1 MDSQTQMKQAVADA
15 AIREVKSDMILGLGS
30 GSTAALMIKSLA
42 DEMRSGKLQN
52 IRGVAT
58 SFQSEVL
65 ALELDIPLIDLASV
79 SQIDLAIDGADEV
92 DPGFQLIKGGGACHV
107 REKLVASKANQLLIV
122 VDETKLV
129 QNLNQSFPLPVEVLP
144 NAWKQVQEVISEMNG
159 SSSLRMAIKKA
170 GPVVTDQGNL
180 ILDVLFNDGIKNPKD
195 IEMKINNI
203 TGVLENG
210 LFVDLTDKVL
220 VGKIENNT
228 PVVYS
233 PTRTSYSSNLICT
246 ELAWLCKPSLLA
258 RLIISR
264 LLTFKLSSLN
274 SIIEVF
280 FIKVSTP
287 KEPLNLEF
295 PDVGKV

>member
-1 MDSQTQMKQAVADA
+1 LDSQTQMKKVVADA
-15 AIREVKSDMILGLGS
+15 AIKEVKSDMILGLGS

-65 ALELDIPLIDLASV
+65 ALELNIPLIDLASV

-107 REKLVASKANQLLIV
+107 REKLVASKSDQLLIV

-129 QNLNQSFPLPVEVLP
+129 QNLNLSFPLPVEVLP
-144 NAWKQVQEVISEMNG
+144 NAWKQVQEVISEMNA
-159 SSSLRMAIKKA
+159 SSSLRMATKKA

-203 TGVLENG
+203 PGVLENG

-220 VGKIENNT
+220 VGKIDNNT
-228 PVVYS
+228 PLVYS
-233 PTRTSYSSNLICT
+233 P
-246 ELAWLCKPSLLA
+246 
-258 RLIISR
+258 SR
-264 LLTFKLSSLN
+264 AS
-274 SIIEVF
+274 
-280 FIKVSTP
+280 
-287 KEPLNLEF
+287 
-295 PDVGKV
+295 

>member
-1 MDSQTQMKQAVADA
+1 MDPQTQMKQVVADA

-65 ALELDIPLIDLASV
+65 ALELNIPLIDLASV

-92 DPGFQLIKGGGACHV
+92 DPRFQLIKGGGACHV
-107 REKLVASKANQLLIV
+107 REKLVASKANKLLIV

-129 QNLNQSFPLPVEVLP
+129 QNLNKSFPLPVEVLP
-144 NAWKQVQEVISEMNG
+144 NAWKQVKEVISEMKG
-159 SSSLRMAIKKA
+159 SSSLRMATKKA

-195 IEMKINNI
+195 IEMSINNI
-203 TGVLENG
+203 PGVLENG

-233 PTRTSYSSNLICT
+233 PQ
-246 ELAWLCKPSLLA
+246 
-258 RLIISR
+258 
-264 LLTFKLSSLN
+264 KL
-274 SIIEVF
+274 
-280 FIKVSTP
+280 
-287 KEPLNLEF
+287 
-295 PDVGKV
+295 G

>member
-1 MDSQTQMKQAVADA
+1 MKKIVADA
-15 AIREVKSDMILGLGS
+15 AIKEVKSDMIIGLGS

-42 DEMRSGKLQN
+42 GEIRSGKLKN

-122 VDETKLV
+122 VDETKIV
-129 QNLNQSFPLPVEVLP
+129 QKLNRSFPLPVEVLP
-144 NAWKQVQEVISEMNG
+144 NAWKQVQEVLSRMEGN
-159 SSSLRMAIKKA
+159 STLRMANKKA

-180 ILDVLFNDGIKNPKD
+180 ILDVFFNEGIKKTKE
-195 IEMKINNI
+195 IEMSINNI
-203 TGVLENG
+203 PGVLENG

-220 VGKIENNT
+220 VGKIEKNI

-233 PTRTSYSSNLICT
+233 PS
-246 ELAWLCKPSLLA
+246 
-258 RLIISR
+258 
-264 LLTFKLSSLN
+264 
-274 SIIEVF
+274 
-280 FIKVSTP
+280 KV
-287 KEPLNLEF
+287 
-295 PDVGKV
+295 G

>member
-1 MDSQTQMKQAVADA
+1 MKQIVADA
-15 AIREVKSDMILGLGS
+15 AIKEVKSGMILGLGS

-42 DEMRSGKLQN
+42 DEIRSGKLQN
-52 IRGVAT
+52 IKGVAT

-65 ALELDIPLIDLASV
+65 ALELDIPLIDLSSV

-107 REKLVASKANQLLIV
+107 REKLVASKADKLLIV

-129 QNLNQSFPLPVEVLP
+129 QNLNLSFPLPVEVLP
-144 NAWKQVQEVISEMNG
+144 NSWKQVKDVISEMNG
-159 SSSLRMAIKKA
+159 SSNLRMATKKA

-195 IEMKINNI
+195 IEININNI
-203 TGVLENG
+203 PGVLENG

-220 VGKIENNT
+220 VGKIENEN

-233 PTRTSYSSNLICT
+233 P
-246 ELAWLCKPSLLA
+246 A
-258 RLIISR
+258 
-264 LLTFKLSSLN
+264 
-274 SIIEVF
+274 
-280 FIKVSTP
+280 KV
-287 KEPLNLEF
+287 
-295 PDVGKV
+295 G

>member
-1 MDSQTQMKQAVADA
+1 MKQIVADA
-15 AIREVKSDMILGLGS
+15 AIKEVKSGMILGLGS

-42 DEMRSGKLQN
+42 DEIGSGKLKN

-65 ALELDIPLIDLASV
+65 ALKLNIPLIDLASV
-79 SQIDLAIDGADEV
+79 SKIDLAIDGADEV

-107 REKLVASKANQLLIV
+107 REKLVATKANKLMIV

-129 QNLNQSFPLPVEVLP
+129 KNLNKSFPLPVEVLP
-144 NAWKQVQEVISEMNG
+144 NAWKQVQDVIAKMNG
-159 SSSLRMAIKKA
+159 SSSLRMATKKA

-195 IEMKINNI
+195 IEMSINNI
-203 TGVLENG
+203 PGVLENG

-220 VGKIENNT
+220 VGKIENNI

-233 PTRTSYSSNLICT
+233 PS
-246 ELAWLCKPSLLA
+246 
-258 RLIISR
+258 
-264 LLTFKLSSLN
+264 
-274 SIIEVF
+274 
-280 FIKVSTP
+280 KVS
-287 KEPLNLEF
+287 
-295 PDVGKV
+295 

>member
-1 MDSQTQMKQAVADA
+1 MKQVVADA
-15 AIREVKSDMILGLGS
+15 AIKEVKSNMVLGLGS

-42 DEMRSGKLQN
+42 NEIRSGKLKN

-65 ALELDIPLIDLASV
+65 ALQLDIPLIDLASV

-92 DPGFQLIKGGGACHV
+92 DPEFQLIKGGGACHV
-107 REKLVASKANQLLIV
+107 REKLVASKANLLMIV

-144 NAWKQVQEVISEMNG
+144 NAWKQVQEVILEMNG
-159 SSSLRMAIKKA
+159 SSTLRMATKKA

-180 ILDVLFNDGIKNPKD
+180 ILDVLFNDGIKNPKE
-195 IEMKINNI
+195 IEISINNI
-203 TGVLENG
+203 PGVLENG

-220 VGKIENNT
+220 VGKIENDN

-233 PTRTSYSSNLICT
+233 P
-246 ELAWLCKPSLLA
+246 A
-258 RLIISR
+258 
-264 LLTFKLSSLN
+264 
-274 SIIEVF
+274 
-280 FIKVSTP
+280 KV
-287 KEPLNLEF
+287 
-295 PDVGKV
+295 G

>member
-1 MDSQTQMKQAVADA
+1 MKQIVADA
-15 AIREVKSDMILGLGS
+15 ATKQIESDMILGLGS
-30 GSTAALMIKSLA
+30 GSTAALMIRSLS
-42 DEMRSGKLQN
+42 DEIRSGKLKN

-65 ALELDIPLIDLASV
+65 ALQLDIPLIDLASV

-144 NAWKQVQEVISEMNG
+144 NAWKQVQDIISEMNG
-159 SSSLRMAIKKA
+159 TSTLRMATKKA

-180 ILDVLFNDGIKNPKD
+180 ILDVFFNDGINNPK
-195 IEMKINNI
+195 ETERTINNI
-203 TGVLENG
+203 PGVLENG

-220 VGKIENNT
+220 VGKIENNI
-228 PVVYS
+228 PFVYS
-233 PTRTSYSSNLICT
+233 PS
-246 ELAWLCKPSLLA
+246 
-258 RLIISR
+258 
-264 LLTFKLSSLN
+264 
-274 SIIEVF
+274 
-280 FIKVSTP
+280 KV
-287 KEPLNLEF
+287 
-295 PDVGKV
+295 G

>member
-1 MDSQTQMKQAVADA
+1 MDSQTQMKKIVADA
-15 AIREVKSDMILGLGS
+15 AIKEVENDMILGLGS

-42 DEMRSGKLQN
+42 DEIRSGKLQN

-92 DPGFQLIKGGGACHV
+92 DPRFQLIKGGGACHV
-107 REKLVASKANQLLIV
+107 REKLVASKANRLLIV

-144 NAWKQVQEVISEMNG
+144 NAWKQVEEVISEMKG
-159 SSSLRMAIKKA
+159 SSSLRMATKKA
-170 GPVVTDQGNL
+170 GPIVTDQGNL
-180 ILDVLFNDGIKNPKD
+180 ILDVFFDGGIKNPKD
-195 IEMKINNI
+195 IELSLNNI
-203 TGVLENG
+203 PGVLENG

-220 VGKIENNT
+220 VGKIENNN

-233 PTRTSYSSNLICT
+233 PS
-246 ELAWLCKPSLLA
+246 K
-258 RLIISR
+258 
-264 LLTFKLSSLN
+264 F
-274 SIIEVF
+274 
-280 FIKVSTP
+280 
-287 KEPLNLEF
+287 
-295 PDVGKV
+295 G

>member
-1 MDSQTQMKQAVADA
+1 MKQIVADA
-15 AIREVKSDMILGLGS
+15 AIKEVKSDMVLGLGA

-42 DEMRSGKLQN
+42 SEIRSGKLTN

-107 REKLVASKANQLLIV
+107 REKLVASKANKLLIV

-129 QNLNQSFPLPVEVLP
+129 QNLNKSFPLPVEVLP
-144 NAWKQVQEVISEMNG
+144 NSWKQVQEVISEMNG
-159 SSSLRMAIKKA
+159 NSTLRMAVKKA

-180 ILDVLFNDGIKNPKD
+180 ILDVLFNDGIQNPKEV
-195 IEMKINNI
+195 EMSINNI
-203 TGVLENG
+203 PGVLENG
-210 LFVDLTDKVL
+210 LFIDLTDKVL
-220 VGKIENNT
+220 VGRIENNT

-233 PTRTSYSSNLICT
+233 PQ
-246 ELAWLCKPSLLA
+246 K
-258 RLIISR
+258 
-264 LLTFKLSSLN
+264 
-274 SIIEVF
+274 VF
-280 FIKVSTP
+280 
-287 KEPLNLEF
+287 
-295 PDVGKV
+295 